1 LLCFFF
7 FQAEDGIRDKLVTG
21 VQTLLFRSLLV
32 ERGEESRYEAWNV
45 LLALPERRDPDLDDV
60 QAIVEIFPELTP
72 GNRLLEIAI
81 RRRDDTR
88 VDVDRAVTADPRE
101 TKILQ
106 HVQELRLERQG
117 QFRDLVEIE
126 GTGVRVLE
134 LSRFAA
140 VRPREGSFLVSEEF
154 GLEQAVRDGGAV
166 DLDEGPIRA
175 VGGGVKAASHEVFAD
190 AALAADQHRR
200 VGVRDALDQR
210 PNLPHRWTA
219 VQQRDVVGGVSSG

>member
-1 LLCFFF
+1 M
-7 FQAEDGIRDKLVTG
+7 
-21 VQTLLFRSLLV
+21 
-32 ERGEESRYEAWNV
+32 
-45 LLALPERRDPDLDDV
+45 
-60 QAIVEIFPELTP
+60 
-72 GNRLLEIAI
+72 LEIAI
-81 RRRDDTR
+81 RRGDDPR
-88 VDVDRAVTADPRE
+88 IDVDHAVTADPRK

-154 GLEQAVRDGGAV
+154 GLEQALRDGGAV

-175 VGGGVKAASHEVFAD
+175 VGGGVNAASHEVFTD
-190 AALAADQHRR
+190 AALTPDQHRR

-210 PNLPHRWTA
+210 PNLPHGWTA
-219 VQQRDVVGGVSSG
+219 FQQRNVLGRVSSG